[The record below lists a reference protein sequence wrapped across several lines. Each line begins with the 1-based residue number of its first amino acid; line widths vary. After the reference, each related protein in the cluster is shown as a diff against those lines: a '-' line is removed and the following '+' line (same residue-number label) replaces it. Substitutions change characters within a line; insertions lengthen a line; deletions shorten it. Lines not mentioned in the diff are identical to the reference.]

1 MMDVKVKDANVKDG
15 LDKVRAASQE
25 LHGAISDA
33 ASKRGEAAKADFAAI
48 PQKVAAVRE
57 SLKGSMAG
65 QNEAAK
71 KHLAG
76 AATDLEAAQKHATEG
91 LKTTGKAFQTSV
103 RQTLADARASAQKVS
118 EAVAAKRS
126 AESTKTPTK

>member
-1 MMDVKVKDANVKDG
+1 MDTKIKDAKVKDA

-33 ASKRGEAAKADFAAI
+33 AAKRGDATRADFEAI
-48 PQKVAAVRE
+48 PQKVMAVRE

-71 KHLAG
+71 KSLAG
-76 AATDLEAAQKHATEG
+76 AAADLEAAQKHATEG